1 MIKKETSEMNVSV
14 KGGEMMKLEEYK
26 SSELALELLHRKDVK
41 SMFVESD
48 EVITLTVDGSE
59 GAAMILICKTQIVWW
74 QILLLYEYDR
84 VL

>member
-1 MIKKETSEMNVSV
+1 
-14 KGGEMMKLEEYK
+14 MMKLEEYK

-59 GAAMILICKTQIVWW
+59 GAAMVLICKTQIR
-74 QILLLYEYDR
+74 E
-84 VL
+84 